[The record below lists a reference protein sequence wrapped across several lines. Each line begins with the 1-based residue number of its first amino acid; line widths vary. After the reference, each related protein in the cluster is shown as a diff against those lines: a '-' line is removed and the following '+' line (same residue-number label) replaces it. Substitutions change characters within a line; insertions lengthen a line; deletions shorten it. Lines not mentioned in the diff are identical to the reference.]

1 MIEVAIPGRGALRLA
16 TALID
21 FNGTLAF
28 DGRLI
33 DGVAERLRALAD
45 RLALHVVTGDTT
57 GTARQELAGLPVQVH
72 IMPAD
77 DQEAAKRSTIDAFDA
92 TQTVVIGNG
101 RNDRA
106 IAQRAA
112 LAIVVVGGEGCAVDV
127 LMHADIACLSVI
139 DALDLLLVPRR
150 LVATLRH

>member
-21 FNGTLAF
+21 FNGTLAL

-33 DGVAERLRALAD
+33 DGVATRLHALSD

-57 GTARQELAGLPVQVH
+57 GTAREELADLPVRVH
-72 IMPAD
+72 VMPAD
-77 DQEAAKRSTIDAFDA
+77 EQEAAKRSVIEGFDA
-92 TQTVVIGNG
+92 TETVVIGNG

-106 IAQRAA
+106 LAQRAA
-112 LAIVVVGGEGCAVDV
+112 LAIAVVGEEGCAMDV
-127 LMHADIACLSVI
+127 LMHADVACRSIV